1 MQEQIY
7 KTNYFL
13 VYVDT
18 ERVSISSQY
27 ALSSLIERWEKI
39 IGDRG
44 FGGAVL
50 VDFSKA
56 YDVLNQKLLIAKCS
70 TPTVLIMNL

>member
-1 MQEQIY
+1 M
-7 KTNYFL
+7 
-13 VYVDT
+13 DT

-56 YDVLNQKLLIAKCS
+56 YVLNQKLLIAKCS
-70 TPTVLIMNL
+70 TPIVLIMNL